1 VAAANTAAAQDNPA
15 AAPAENAAVPDIG
28 AVSGVLSARE
38 AATALGVS
46 ERTVRRAIQ
55 RGEIVATK
63 HAGSFQITPAAL
75 DDYRRRETG
84 QGMLSHAAS
93 PDIGAAAQDTR
104 TGHTAAADSGQGAGE
119 AVAVLRE
126 LLAEERRKS
135 DSLLEVSLIWQ
146 GRALQLEE
154 RLKALEAGPIAG
166 EASDMPQE
174 REPGPVRGDQP
185 VRASETL
192 VGRLRRLLGR

>member
-1 VAAANTAAAQDNPA
+1 
-15 AAPAENAAVPDIG
+15 
-28 AVSGVLSARE
+28 
-38 AATALGVS
+38 
-46 ERTVRRAIQ
+46 VRRAIQ

-63 HAGSFQITPAAL
+63 HAGSFQITPAAI

-84 QGMLSHAAS
+84 QAVLSHAAS
-93 PDIGAAAQDTR
+93 PDRSAAAPDAS
-104 TGHTAAADSGQGAGE
+104 TGHAAAADTGQDAGD

-135 DSLLEVSLIWQ
+135 DLLLEASLIWQ

-166 EASDMPQE
+166 EASSTPDTALE
-174 REPGPVRGDQP
+174 RAVATERDVGG
-185 VRASETL
+185 VRASDSL
-192 VGRLRRLLGR
+192 IARVRRLIGR